1 MILILPEWSVL
12 RTNGGFAVLV
22 GTIRKIENSMGDG
35 AIRMYEKEIPIALI
49 LRAHV
54 PWESS
59 SIE

>member
-1 MILILPEWSVL
+1 MYGSDQAASVEI
-12 RTNGGFAVLV
+12 GGFAVLV
-22 GTIRKIENSMGDG
+22 GTIRKIENSIGDG